1 MVSANE
7 LLRLQQEGIIDKAQE
22 AIEKAPRESGESAA
36 TGANVRETDPDARR
50 ANMVT
55 GKPLPVINYDDSL
68 FRLDEWW
75 ATLSWKEGDE
85 HKSGTW
91 NFWICGDEILLKA
104 RPAPYGDLKPFVC
117 FPMLRRPGRLIGNSL
132 VDLIKPALREY
143 ESTSAAHKKVK
154 QRIANTPTLN
164 GIGSGLNQKTKLLEE
179 NSIINVT
186 DVNQVKLAPIPVEIL
201 GALERSMAYLAA
213 EIRQGTPAN
222 DQAQGLQQE
231 GVNTATEAQILASGA
246 SSRFDWLAGMAAGQ
260 FFSEIP
266 RLVHAMNRLYAE
278 PNDLFYSPERGAGDL
293 RLLDPQLLRMNWV
306 FRAGTPVEEA
316 WKRQR
321 VQVIQGILGQLIPLY
336 AQNPQL
342 FVDPRTG
349 KQYSIDLVRMLS
361 EQIFPLVGL
370 NIRGVLA
377 EMPMGPAGP
386 MGQGVQVPPMEAS
399 VPSEPG
405 LVPPMMPPT
414 MSPTMP
420 EGMQP

>member
-1 MVSANE
+1 
-7 LLRLQQEGIIDKAQE
+7 
-22 AIEKAPRESGESAA
+22 
-36 TGANVRETDPDARR
+36 
-50 ANMVT
+50 
-55 GKPLPVINYDDSL
+55 
-68 FRLDEWW
+68 
-75 ATLSWKEGDE
+75 
-85 HKSGTW
+85 
-91 NFWICGDEILLKA
+91 
-104 RPAPYGDLKPFVC
+104 
-117 FPMLRRPGRLIGNSL
+117 
-132 VDLIKPALREY
+132 
-143 ESTSAAHKKVK
+143 
-154 QRIANTPTLN
+154 
-164 GIGSGLNQKTKLLEE
+164 
-179 NSIINVT
+179 
-186 DVNQVKLAPIPVEIL
+186 
-201 GALERSMAYLAA
+201 
-213 EIRQGTPAN
+213 
-222 DQAQGLQQE
+222 
-231 GVNTATEAQILASGA
+231 
-246 SSRFDWLAGMAAGQ
+246 MAAGQ